1 MTKIIDGQK
10 LAKEIK
16 DKLVKKIVKL
26 NGKRPNLA
34 IILIG
39 EKKDSLLYV
48 KLKEKEAKKVGIDT
62 HLYKCSESTTEKEI
76 IETIKYL
83 NKDKTINGILIQL
96 PLPKKFNT
104 DKIIKEINPNK
115 DVDCFHPDNLKKLN
129 KNNKIISPVFS
140 VVLYILNDINYNFKN
155 KNICIISNSFI
166 FGNNLAKILKQKS
179 VNITVIKVNNKN
191 LQKITKQ
198 ADILISAIGKP
209 KFIKKE
215 FIKKGAIIIDIGIY
229 KKGKR
234 VYGDVDFNSINK
246 KASYISPVPGGV
258 GPITIAMLFKNTF
271 ELYKKGLSPK
281 N

>member
-16 DKLVKKIVKL
+16 DDLVKKIVKL

-34 IILIG
+34 IVLIG
-39 EKKDSLLYV
+39 EREDSMLYV

-83 NKDKTINGILIQL
+83 NKDKIINGILIQL

-104 DKIIKEINPNK
+104 DKIIREINPNK

-179 VNITVIKVNNKN
+179 ANITIVKFNDKN
-191 LQKITKQ
+191 LQKTTKQ

-215 FIKKGAIIIDIGIY
+215 FIKKGVIIIDIGIY
-229 KKGKR
+229 KKGKK
-234 VYGDVDFNSINK
+234 VYGDVDFNSVNK

-271 ELYKKGLSPK
+271 ELYKKGLSLK

>member
-1 MTKIIDGQK
+1 
-10 LAKEIK
+10 
-16 DKLVKKIVKL
+16 LVKKIVKL

-34 IILIG
+34 IVLIG
-39 EKKDSLLYV
+39 EREDSMLYV

-83 NKDKTINGILIQL
+83 NKDKIINGILIQL

-104 DKIIKEINPNK
+104 DKIIREINPNK

-179 VNITVIKVNNKN
+179 VNITVVKFNDKN

-209 KFIKKE
+209 KVIKKE

-229 KKGKR
+229 KKGKK
-234 VYGDVDFNSINK
+234 VYGDVDFNSVNK
-246 KASYISPVPGGV
+246 KASYISPVPRGV

-271 ELYKKGLSPK
+271 ELYKKGLSLK